1 MEVSETR
8 TKKPSAL
15 ERHVVGELCVQT
27 DSAVV
32 LKGLSQHSGAAL
44 CHGSHTF
51 TGQLEEDDCTRG

>member
-8 TKKPSAL
+8 TKKPSVL

-32 LKGLSQHSGAAL
+32 LKGLSQCSGAAL
-44 CHGSHTF
+44 CHGSHT
-51 TGQLEEDDCTRG
+51 GQLEEDDDCTRG